1 MTTAAWQVGGLVV
14 FGAGLI
20 AAAAWILFHRRPDPE
35 KHERRRRLK
44 INERGRLGE
53 GLVTDVSAGIIY
65 YSYAVGGVEYCAS
78 QDVTQ
83 LSELLPPDT
92 DRLIGAVKLK
102 YSIRNPANSILIC
115 ESWSGLRVSS
125 KESVSQ

>member
-1 MTTAAWQVGGLVV
+1 M
-14 FGAGLI
+14 
-20 AAAAWILFHRRPDPE
+20 
-35 KHERRRRLK
+35 
-44 INERGRLGE
+44 
-53 GLVTDVSAGIIY
+53 TDVSAGIIY